1 MMIKKKHSFIVLL
14 IVLLLGACSSKESRG
29 CNRPIEEGF
38 SESDLIGTWDAMDSL
53 MDSTIIIRGDGRYKQ
68 TIYVERTGFKYESDW
83 KPWRVTYS
91 DKGLP
96 YLHLEGLLMCA
107 YWDQIDCS
115 TGKTGIEPVEGGD
128 TKDPF
133 ADETYWYD
141 PCQEEWVNTPGEGV
155 FMVLGGLKYELDPRR
170 IRLVPFT
177 KSPDGTSGPSYY
189 LRAYYLRE
197 P

>member
-1 MMIKKKHSFIVLL
+1 MMISKKHSFIVLL
-14 IVLLLGACSSKESRG
+14 VALLLGACSSKGSRG
-29 CNRPIEEGF
+29 CGRLVTEGF

-53 MDSTIIIRGDGRYKQ
+53 MDSTIIIRGDSQYKQ
-68 TIYVERTGFKYESDW
+68 IIYVERTGFEYESDW
-83 KPWRVTYS
+83 KLWRVTYS
-91 DKGLP
+91 DIGLP

-107 YWDQIDCS
+107 YWRQIDCS
-115 TGKTGIEPVEGGD
+115 TGKTGIEPIEVGD

-141 PCQEEWVNTPGEGV
+141 FCQEEWVNTPGEGV
-155 FMVLGGLKYELDPRR
+155 FMVLGGLKYELDPRE